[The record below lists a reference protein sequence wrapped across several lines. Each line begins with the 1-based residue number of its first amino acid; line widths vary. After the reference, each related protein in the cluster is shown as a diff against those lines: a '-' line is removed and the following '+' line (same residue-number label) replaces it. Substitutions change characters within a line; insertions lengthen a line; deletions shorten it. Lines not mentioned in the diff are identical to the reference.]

1 MSINEIISRYNSAKE
16 AEATAKK
23 ESAAMKA
30 LIIEFAKDA
39 ETFTTDEYTVI
50 IKTSSSTRLDTSALY
65 KDFPDIKNTYG
76 KTTTSISVD
85 VAKNEATTEKKTA

>member
-23 ESAAMKA
+23 EAAAMKT

-50 IKTSSSTRLDTSALY
+50 IKTSTSTRLDTSALY